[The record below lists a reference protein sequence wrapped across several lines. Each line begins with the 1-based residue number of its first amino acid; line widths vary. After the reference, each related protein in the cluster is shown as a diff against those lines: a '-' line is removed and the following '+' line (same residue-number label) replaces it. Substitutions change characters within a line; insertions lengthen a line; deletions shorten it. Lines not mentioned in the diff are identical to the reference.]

1 MAEETAQEER
11 NERRETVMENSQV
24 RVLIRRFI
32 ANYTGS
38 MQAQIQELVK
48 WQLPYLRSSA
58 AVRQLEDI

>member
-1 MAEETAQEER
+1 
-11 NERRETVMENSQV
+11 MENSQV

-58 AVRQLEDI
+58 AVRQLGDI